1 MLITSNFH
9 DYYDN
14 CIGYGGVDKTT
25 VYIRKNKG
33 LNISKHKL
41 NKFSK
46 FFTPFRFFD
55 DLIKNISINHVY
67 YWRSNNQI
75 NINKIIILFCGKLYP
90 IISVSLTQ
98 PYKNR
103 LFFNSEEVFKFL
115 KQKLSKKRYNNLL
128 EGYSFNRSFSKGIK
142 DYFNINLPKEKI
154 IDYHLEYD
162 SPIILF
168 KSSRNNYKIE
178 FNPCLKDYEFYKFI
192 DSFQTFQ
199 TLEMFLSNIM
209 VKEKE
214 IIMLDDK
221 TRKLKHGF
229 DKTSFRNM

>member
-1 MLITSNFH
+1 MLITSTFH

-25 VYIRKNKG
+25 VYIRKNKS
-33 LNISKHKL
+33 LDISKHKL

-46 FFTPFRFFD
+46 YFTPFRIFD
-55 DLIKNISINHVY
+55 ELIKDISINHVY

-90 IISVSLTQ
+90 IISVSTLS
-98 PYKNR
+98 NDH
-103 LFFNSEEVFKFL
+103 LIFNSEEVFKFL

-128 EGYSFNRSFSKGIK
+128 EGYSFNQSFSKGTK

-154 IDYHLEYD
+154 INYHLEYN

-168 KSSRNNYKIE
+168 EADRLGYKIE
-178 FNPCLKDYEFYKFI
+178 FNPCLKEYEFYKFI